1 MKTRKLG
8 KVTSEG
14 WQFCETCKMDTL
26 HTPKMGLVFSGKR
39 LCTRCNSSNY
49 FPTNEL
55 IKTK

>member
-14 WQFCETCKMDTL
+14 WQSCESCKMDTL
-26 HTPKMGLVFSGKR
+26 HTPKLGLVVLKRR

-49 FPTNEL
+49 FPTNES